1 MRRSAPTGVP
11 SPGGSP
17 RGERWK
23 CLACGARMDSLGRM
37 KVLTGFRPEVRGI
50 MIDPLLAQ
58 RQQAV
63 PLEMFVCQG
72 CGRVEFYDA
81 SEKASRRH

>member
-1 MRRSAPTGVP
+1 MRRPLS
-11 SPGGSP
+11 SEPGKSDASTP
-17 RGERWK
+17 AERGE

-37 KVLTGFRPEVRGI
+37 KVLTGFRPEVRGM

-58 RQQAV
+58 RQQTV
-63 PLEMFVCQG
+63 PLEMFVCQD